1 MNLEEK
7 IFYNVASAKKL
18 NWEPYWFGG
27 ATGDYCKAIDEDFID
42 TVIEWQ
48 KEHGLEGDGLV
59 GPGTFRRAWTERE
72 STISSG
78 KPLWGFSAE
87 DKTIVHNGKHFPIE
101 WNRVVL
107 WDEGLGVRSQPG
119 NYTSHAGKP
128 DRKPNHFVNHWDAC
142 LSAKSC
148 ASVLN
153 KRGIS
158 IHFLIDNDGT
168 IYQMLDTQHG
178 AWHAGHKYGNRQGIG
193 VEISNAYYTKY
204 QETYVKRGYAERPVL
219 EDAEVHGRKMDPFL
233 GFYPEQLKALQALW
247 KAVHLAC
254 DIPLECPTNENG
266 ELITTVDRD
275 CDKGRFDGFI
285 CHYHLTKRKIDC
297 AGLDLVGLLDEVK
310 STL

>member
-7 IFYNVASAKKL
+7 IFYNKASATKL
-18 NWEPYWFGG
+18 NWNPTWFG
-27 ATGDYCKAIDEDFID
+27 AKGDTYDEELIETIID
-42 TVIEWQ
+42 WQ
-48 KEHGLEGDGLV
+48 KERGLSGDGLV
-59 GPGTFRRAWTERE
+59 GPSTFRRAWTERE
-72 STISSG
+72 STISEFG
-78 KPLWGFSAE
+78 PRLCLPEG
-87 DKTIVHNGKHFPIE
+87 DNTIVHNGRHFPIA
-101 WNRVVL
+101 WDRVVL
-107 WDEGLGVRSQPG
+107 WDQPIGVRAFEG
-119 NYTSHAGKP
+119 GYTSYAGKE

-158 IHFLIDNDGT
+158 IHYLIDNDGT

-204 QETYVKRGYAERPVL
+204 QETYVKRGFGERPII
-219 EDAEVHGRKMDPFL
+219 EDAKVHGRTLDPFT
-233 GFYPEQLKALQALW
+233 GFYPVQLEALKALW

-285 CHYHLTKRKIDC
+285 CHYHLTERKKDC

>member
-1 MNLEEK
+1 MNIEEK
-7 IFYNVASAKKL
+7 LFYNKASAKKL
-18 NWEPYWFGG
+18 LWNPTWFG
-27 ATGDYCKAIDEDFID
+27 AKADTYDEKL
-42 TVIEWQ
+42 IEAIVDWQ
-48 KEHGLEGDGLV
+48 KERDLSGDGLV
-59 GPGTFRRAWTERE
+59 GPSTFRRMWTERE
-72 STISSG
+72 STISEFGPRICLPEGDS
-78 KPLWGFSAE
+78 
-87 DKTIVHNGKHFPIE
+87 TIVHNGRHFPIE
-101 WNRVVL
+101 WDRVVL
-107 WDEGLGVRSQPG
+107 WDESIGARSIPG
-119 NYTSHAGKP
+119 NYTSYAGKA

-153 KRGIS
+153 RRGIS
-158 IHFLIDNDGT
+158 IHYLIDNDGT

-204 QETYVKRGYAERPVL
+204 QETYARRGYGERPII
-219 EDAEVHGRKMDPFL
+219 EDAKVHGRTLDPFT
-233 GFYPEQLKALQALW
+233 GFYPVQLEALKALW

-285 CHYHLTKRKIDC
+285 CHYHLTERKKDC